1 MNLGDSERYSIACLQ
16 LMKKHHI
23 EVEKRLKR
31 QAKARTASAA
41 RVKRYMN
48 SELHFLG
55 YTVPEQR
62 SFALKGYSF
71 SKLSLKKQIQ
81 IWDYIWKNSGTSEA
95 MSQAL
100 LFCEKFSRSEELIEL
115 WPTLKHWSSRIENW
129 AHSDSLS
136 SFYSQILEL
145 APNKILPT
153 LKRWNKDKHP
163 WKRRLSIVSLLYY
176 SRERKTYLPYKTLEA
191 MVKPLLQDSH
201 VYVQKGVGWTLR
213 EMGNVYPAQTKKFVK
228 QNCLKLSSIAFTT
241 ATEKWTAREKAQLK
255 RMRKTHRSKS

>member
-1 MNLGDSERYSIACLQ
+1 
-16 LMKKHHI
+16 
-23 EVEKRLKR
+23 
-31 QAKARTASAA
+31 
-41 RVKRYMN
+41 MN
-48 SELHFLG
+48 SELNFLG

-62 SFALKGYSF
+62 IFALKGYSF
-71 SKLSLKKQIQ
+71 SELPHKKQIQ
-81 IWDYIWKNSGTSEA
+81 IWDYIWKNSGISEA

-100 LFCEKFSRSEELIEL
+100 LFCEKFSRSEELVEL

-176 SRERKTYLPYKTLEA
+176 SRERKKYLPYKTLEA
-191 MVKPLLQDSH
+191 MVKPLLNDSH

-213 EMGNVYPAQTKKFVK
+213 EMGNIYPKETARFIKE
-228 QNCLKLSSIAFTT
+228 NCLKLSSIAFTT
-241 ATEKWTAREKAQLK
+241 ATEKWRSSEKHPLK
-255 RMRKTHRSKS
+255 RARKKQRASL